1 MVQLQGTTQI
11 ANVSCRAVSFSSIYL
26 YSSIRG
32 PVLVSSGS
40 TLHSPHYVPYYRRDW
55 ELNAIT
61 NTQ

>member
-1 MVQLQGTTQI
+1 MVQLQGTNQI
-11 ANVSCRAVSFSSIYL
+11 ANVSCLFSSMYL

-40 TLHSPHYVPYYRRDW
+40 TLHNPHYIPYYRRDW